1 MLAVHITNSDEHFTE
16 DEIIVKLPEYRK
28 YLVFDIDSDFFIDVI
43 TADTPMEEDLMNFIC
58 STDKYNDILKS
69 AIRRSLTTLTYIF
82 YMTTNSIDETVK
94 RLNALELEEVV
105 WSMICYDV
113 IEIFRYLYEAELK
126 KEELE

>member
-1 MLAVHITNSDEHFTE
+1 MLAVHITNSDEYLTE
-16 DEIIVKLPEYRK
+16 DEIIVKMPENRK
-28 YLVFDIDSDFFIDVI
+28 YLVFDIDSDYFIDII
-43 TADTPMEEDLMNFIC
+43 TADTPIEEDLMNFIC

-105 WSMICYDV
+105 WSMIGYDV
-113 IEIFRYLYEAELK
+113 IDTFRYLYE
-126 KEELE
+126 KEYK

>member
-1 MLAVHITNSDEHFTE
+1 MLAVHITNSDERFTE

-105 WSMICYDV
+105 WSMIGYDV
-113 IEIFRYLYEAELK
+113 IDTFRYLYE
-126 KEELE
+126 KEYK